1 MFAIVQNGIIMMLV
15 QSGVAFEWDG
25 NFYPANWCNVSTP
38 EEKASIGMV
47 DVVYGAQANDQYYW
61 VSQNEPVYNAET
73 NQVDISFTNT
83 PKDLATVK
91 TSSVQQVNSTA
102 YSILLPTDWMV
113 VKAVETNTT
122 VPADW
127 NTWRES
133 IRTTAATAT
142 TSIDSAVDVDA
153 VETVMQNIVW
163 PLDPDQVAAELA
175 QGV

>member
-15 QSGVAFEWDG
+15 QPGVPFEWDG

-61 VSQNEPVYNAET
+61 VSEDAPVYNSET
-73 NQVDISFTNT
+73 NQVDINFTNT
-83 PKDLATVK
+83 PKDLTGVK
-91 TSSVQQVNSTA
+91 TSSIQQVNSTA

-113 VKAVETNTT
+113 VKAVETSTT

-153 VETVMQNIVW
+153 VETVMQNLVW

>member
-25 NFYPANWCNVSTP
+25 VFYPANWTNLSTP
-38 EEKASIGMV
+38 EDKAAIGMV
-47 DVVYGAQANDQYYW
+47 DVVYGQQANDQYYW
-61 VSQNEPVYNAET
+61 VSQNAPVYNAET

-83 PKDLATVK
+83 PKDLTSVK
-91 TSSVQQVNSTA
+91 TSSVQQVNSIA

-113 VKAVETNTT
+113 VKAIETSTT

-142 TSIDSAVDVDA
+142 TAIDSAVDVDA
-153 VETVMQNIVW
+153 VATIMQGIVW
-163 PLDPDQVAAELA
+163 PLSPDQIVAE
-175 QGV
+175 QG

>member
-1 MFAIVQNGIIMMLV
+1 MMLV
-15 QSGVAFEWDG
+15 QPGVAFEWDG
-25 NFYPANWCNVSTP
+25 VFYPANWTNLSTP
-38 EEKASIGMV
+38 EDKAAIGMV
-47 DVVYGAQANDQYYW
+47 DVVYGQQANDQYYW

-122 VPADW
+122 VPVDW

-142 TSIDSAVDVDA
+142 TAIDSAVDVDA
-153 VETVMQNIVW
+153 VATIMQGIVW
-163 PLDPDQVAAELA
+163 PLSPDQIVAE
-175 QGV
+175 QG

>member
-1 MFAIVQNGIIMMLV
+1 MFAIVQNGIIMLLV
-15 QSGVAFEWDG
+15 QPGVPFEWDG

-47 DVVYGAQANDQYYW
+47 DVVYGTQANDQYYW
-61 VSQNEPVYNAET
+61 VSEDAPVYNAET
-73 NQVDISFTNT
+73 NQVDINYTNT
-83 PKDLATVK
+83 PKDLTGVK
-91 TSSVQQVNSTA
+91 TSSVQQINSTA

-113 VKAVETNTT
+113 VKAVETSTT

-142 TSIDSAVDVDA
+142 TAIDSAADVDA
-153 VETVMQNIVW
+153 VETIMQNIVW
-163 PLDPDQVAAELA
+163 PLAPDQ
-175 QGV
+175 GV